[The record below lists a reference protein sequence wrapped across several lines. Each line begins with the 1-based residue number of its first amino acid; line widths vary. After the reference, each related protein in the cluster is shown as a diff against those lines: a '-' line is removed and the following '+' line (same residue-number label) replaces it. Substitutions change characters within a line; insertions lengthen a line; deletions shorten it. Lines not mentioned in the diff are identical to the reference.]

1 MTKIVQRLQTRAWLR
16 LGTLVGVALA
26 IALLAGLGF
35 LVYRERDT
43 LGNYLAAA
51 NPVQLLSVIAW
62 YTIDL
67 LIYFAVWVAI
77 LQKLGGRTD
86 ILNHF
91 RIYCLANAARRL
103 PGTLWYVGG
112 RAVLY
117 KQSDIPAKTV
127 VIASGIEV
135 VVIWCSGILVALP
148 LVLVTRPEYVWPWSV
163 VALGVLAAIL
173 NPRALRWALLRAS
186 PEWQPGRSGLI
197 HVYLWILGA
206 AVGWFVGGLFLFAIL
221 AVYQPLPL
229 AAIPSTIGAWTIA
242 GTISMLV
249 FFLPSNFGITEVTL
263 VALLSGLVPSAVAVL
278 AALSARI
285 LATLLDLVW
294 GGVALLLQIGF
305 RRQ

>member
-1 MTKIVQRLQTRAWLR
+1 MTKIVKRLRTRSWLR
-16 LGTLVGVALA
+16 LGTWLGVGLA
-26 IALLAGLGF
+26 VALLAGLGL
-35 LVYRERDT
+35 LVYRERGT
-43 LGNYLAAA
+43 LGNYLASA
-51 NPVQLLSVIAW
+51 NPTQLLAVVGW

-67 LIYFAVWVAI
+67 MIYFIVWVAI
-77 LQKLGGRTD
+77 IQKLGGRTD

-91 RIYCLANAARRL
+91 RIFCLANAARRL

-117 KQSDIPAKTV
+117 RQSDIPAKTV

-135 VVIWCSGILVALP
+135 VVIWCSGILAALP
-148 LVLVTRPEYVWPWSV
+148 LVFVTRPEYVWPWSV
-163 VALGVLAAIL
+163 AALGLLVAIL
-173 NPRALRWALLRAS
+173 NPRVLRWALLRAS
-186 PEWQPGRSGLI
+186 PEWQPGRSGLL
-197 HVYLWILGA
+197 HVYMWILGD

-221 AVYQPLPL
+221 TVYQSLPL
-229 AAIPSTIGAWTIA
+229 TAIPVTIGAWTIA

-263 VALLSGLVPSAVAVL
+263 VALLSGLVPTAVAVL

-305 RRQ
+305 RR

>member
-1 MTKIVQRLQTRAWLR
+1 MTKIVKRLRTRSWLR
-16 LGTLVGVALA
+16 LGTWLGVGLA
-26 IALLAGLGF
+26 VALLAGLGL
-35 LVYRERDT
+35 LVYRERGT
-43 LGNYLAAA
+43 LGNYLASA
-51 NPVQLLSVIAW
+51 NPTQLLAVVGW

-67 LIYFAVWVAI
+67 MIYFIVWVAI
-77 LQKLGGRTD
+77 IQKLGGRTD

-91 RIYCLANAARRL
+91 RIFCLANAARRL

-117 KQSDIPAKTV
+117 RQSDIPAKTV

-135 VVIWCSGILVALP
+135 VVIWCSGILAALP
-148 LVLVTRPEYVWPWSV
+148 LVFVTRPEYVWPWSV
-163 VALGVLAAIL
+163 AALGLLVAIL
-173 NPRALRWALLRAS
+173 NPRVLRWALLRAS
-186 PEWQPGRSGLI
+186 PEWQPGRSGLL
-197 HVYLWILGA
+197 HVYMWILGD

-221 AVYQPLPL
+221 TVYQSLPL
-229 AAIPSTIGAWTIA
+229 TAIPVTIGAWTIA

-263 VALLSGLVPSAVAVL
+263 VALLSGLVPTAVAVL

-294 GGVALLLQIGF
+294 GSVALLLQIGF
-305 RRQ
+305 RR

>member
-1 MTKIVQRLQTRAWLR
+1 VTEQRNRLRTRSWLKMGTW
-16 LGTLVGVALA
+16 LGAALA
-26 IALLAGLGF
+26 VSLLAGLSF

-43 LGNYLAAA
+43 LGSYLATA
-51 NPVQLLSVIAW
+51 NPIQLLAVVGW

-77 LQKLGGRTD
+77 LRKLGGRTG

-117 KQSDIPAKTV
+117 KQSGIPAKMV
-127 VIASGIEV
+127 VVASGVEV
-135 VVIWCSGILVALP
+135 VVIWCSGLLVALP
-148 LVLVTRPEYVWPWSV
+148 LVFLIRPEYVWPWSAV
-163 VALGVLAAIL
+163 GMALLVAIL
-173 NPRALRWALLRAS
+173 NPRALRWALTRAS
-186 PEWQPGRSGLI
+186 PEWQSGVSGLL

-206 AVGWFVGGLFLFAIL
+206 AIGWLVGGLLLFAIVT
-221 AVYQPLPL
+221 VYQSLPL
-229 AAIPSTIGAWTIA
+229 AAIPATIGAWTVA

-263 VALLSGLVPSAVAVL
+263 VALLSGFVPTAVAVL
-278 AALSARI
+278 TAISVRI
-285 LATLLDLVW
+285 IATLLDLFW
-294 GGVALLLQIGF
+294 GGVALLLQAGF
-305 RRQ
+305 WWR

>member
-1 MTKIVQRLQTRAWLR
+1 VTKIVKRLRTRSWLR
-16 LGTLVGVALA
+16 LGTWLGVGLA
-26 IALLAGLGF
+26 VALLAGLGL
-35 LVYRERDT
+35 LVYRERGT
-43 LGNYLAAA
+43 LGNYLASA
-51 NPVQLLSVIAW
+51 NPTQLLAVVGW

-67 LIYFAVWVAI
+67 MIYFIVWVAI
-77 LQKLGGRTD
+77 IQKLGGRTD

-91 RIYCLANAARRL
+91 RIFCLANAARRL

-117 KQSDIPAKTV
+117 RQSDIPAKTV

-135 VVIWCSGILVALP
+135 VVIWCSGILAALP
-148 LVLVTRPEYVWPWSV
+148 LVFVTRPEYVWPWSV
-163 VALGVLAAIL
+163 AALGLLVAIL
-173 NPRALRWALLRAS
+173 NPRVLRWALLRAS
-186 PEWQPGRSGLI
+186 PEWQPGRSGLL
-197 HVYLWILGA
+197 HVYMWILGD

-221 AVYQPLPL
+221 TVYQSLPL
-229 AAIPSTIGAWTIA
+229 TAIPVTIGAWTIA